1 MKERTMT
8 ARHLLLVGLLSMI
21 PVATAAQ
28 PVTAPLR
35 GQTQGGQPQPAP
47 APQRGGPP
55 PQPLPVERPA
65 PVPINE
71 SPGQVAARRAGQ
83 PVNVKVD
90 VTFQDQ
96 TGNEQRRTKTVS
108 VVTADGLTGF
118 VRTTALYDG
127 PGLGPIPLNIDVEPR
142 IL

>member
-1 MKERTMT
+1 MT
-8 ARHLLLVGLLSMI
+8 VRHLLLAGFLSMI
-21 PVATAAQ
+21 PLAA
-28 PVTAPLR
+28 AA
-35 GQTQGGQPQPAP
+35 QPAP
-47 APQRGGPP
+47 APARVQPQSGQPQPVVMPQRGGT
-55 PQPLPVERPA
+55 PQPVAERPA
-65 PVPINE
+65 PAPAPAPVE

-118 VRTTALYDG
+118 VRTIALYDG
-127 PGLGPIPLNIDVEPR
+127 PGLGAIPLNIDVEPR
-142 IL
+142 